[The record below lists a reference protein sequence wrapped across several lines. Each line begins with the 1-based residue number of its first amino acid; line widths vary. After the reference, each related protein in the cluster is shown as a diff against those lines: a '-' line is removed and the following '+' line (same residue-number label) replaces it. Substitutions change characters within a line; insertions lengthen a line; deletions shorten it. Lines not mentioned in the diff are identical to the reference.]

1 MAKQIEKINVT
12 QYTSAYSFLFLSKAL
27 LKKKDCADVYCVTL
41 NELQAHRDAFIQNIE
56 KTSTS
61 TGLSKKKKRIIK
73 SYGRFEYFT
82 SMLMETSVFW
92 EINPCILVNWKQD

>member
-61 TGLSKKKKRIIK
+61 TGLSKK
-73 SYGRFEYFT
+73 ET
-82 SMLMETSVFW
+82 ELLNLMGDLNISHR
-92 EINPCILVNWKQD
+92 C